1 MNLRNGLG
9 QTGSPIVFD
18 PGASERPSRSARHVR
33 APREEWD
40 RLPMRSGMLIAA
52 FAAGI
57 LSAAS
62 AGAQDIEKGGQ
73 LYKKQCRSCH
83 GPTAK
88 GLASYPKLVGKPV
101 EYLVQRLEQYRA
113 GERLGPNTPL
123 MAPRARKLS
132 DEDIADIANFI
143 VTTFK

>member
-1 MNLRNGLG
+1 MDRVPMK
-9 QTGSPIVFD
+9 TGMP
-18 PGASERPSRSARHVR
+18 
-33 APREEWD
+33 
-40 RLPMRSGMLIAA
+40 IAA
-52 FAAGI
+52 VIAGI
-57 LSAAS
+57 LCAAP
-62 AGAQDIEKGGQ
+62 AGAQNIDKGGE

-88 GLASYPKLVGKPV
+88 GLASYPKLAGKPL

-132 DEDIADIANFI
+132 DEDIANIANFI

>member
-1 MNLRNGLG
+1 MK
-9 QTGSPIVFD
+9 TGMS
-18 PGASERPSRSARHVR
+18 
-33 APREEWD
+33 
-40 RLPMRSGMLIAA
+40 IAA
-52 FAAGI
+52 VIAGI
-57 LSAAS
+57 LCAS
-62 AGAQDIEKGGQ
+62 PAGAQNIDKGRE

-88 GLASYPKLVGKPV
+88 GLASYPKLAGKPL

-132 DEDIADIANFI
+132 DEDIANIANFI

>member
-1 MNLRNGLG
+1 MK
-9 QTGSPIVFD
+9 TGMS
-18 PGASERPSRSARHVR
+18 
-33 APREEWD
+33 
-40 RLPMRSGMLIAA
+40 IAA
-52 FAAGI
+52 VIAGVLYAAP
-57 LSAAS
+57 
-62 AGAQDIEKGGQ
+62 AGAQNLDKGEE

-88 GLASYPKLVGKPV
+88 GLASYPKLAGKPL

-132 DEDIADIANFI
+132 DDDIANIANFI